1 MNPRVPG
8 KPVQVIAIIVM
19 ALAGFIFL
27 LTGINPTT
35 LLPSTEDGG
44 TPGVVQPTPEKGAPE
59 TWWEV
64 YFTDP
69 PQVNNPDQ
77 WQGSIEEVLISH
89 IAQAEFSIDIAAF
102 EFNLTPV
109 AEALLAAHQRGVT
122 IRWITDDEHGIG
134 ADEEEGRG
142 QFALL
147 QKAGIEVKDD
157 GRSALMH
164 NKFIIIDGETVW
176 TGSTNLT
183 KNGIF
188 RNNNNVLVIHSP
200 ELATIYQREFFEMW
214 SGAFGPTSPSTVD
227 TQALELE
234 GSFIQVLFGSED
246 DVIDWLIPVINEAQ
260 SSIRFM
266 AFSFTHQGLGEAMRG
281 MGLQGV
287 DVAGVFETRSSE
299 TDFSQLTP
307 FYCQGFAV
315 RQDGNPGTMH
325 HKVIVIDGVI
335 TITGSLNFSNNA
347 NTSNDENVIVIV
359 NPEIAGRYLEEF
371 DFVWAEGHDADPKDL
386 TCP

>member
-44 TPGVVQPTPEKGAPE
+44 TPGVVQSTPEKGAPE

-147 QKAGIEVKDD
+147 QKAGIEVKDAYFTKD
-157 GRSALMH
+157 SFDDFRNDLTDQAQARFRARIDQFGKDQMLFLERYILLHVIDAKWKDHLRAVDELREGIHLRAYGQRNPLVEYKQESFEMFEQMVASIKEEAVEFLFKVQAVRKESMPEAAPPSQQQFLHPDATGMGTRAPEPEPGPGGSSIFGATPQVGRPSGGA
-164 NKFIIIDGETVW
+164 GRQPETVKRDERKVGRNEPCPC
-176 TGSTNLT
+176 GSG
-183 KNGIF
+183 KKF
-188 RNNNNVLVIHSP
+188 KKCH
-200 ELATIYQREFFEMW
+200 
-214 SGAFGPTSPSTVD
+214 GA
-227 TQALELE
+227 
-234 GSFIQVLFGSED
+234 
-246 DVIDWLIPVINEAQ
+246 
-260 SSIRFM
+260 
-266 AFSFTHQGLGEAMRG
+266 
-281 MGLQGV
+281 
-287 DVAGVFETRSSE
+287 
-299 TDFSQLTP
+299 
-307 FYCQGFAV
+307 
-315 RQDGNPGTMH
+315 
-325 HKVIVIDGVI
+325 
-335 TITGSLNFSNNA
+335 
-347 NTSNDENVIVIV
+347 
-359 NPEIAGRYLEEF
+359 
-371 DFVWAEGHDADPKDL
+371 
-386 TCP
+386 